1 MSIPVLHQPTSP
13 SEGQKAHPA
22 PAGERRRRL
31 LGLLGGALLGVI
43 VYLAMPADA
52 VDTVVAVISPEAAEK
67 VSEEG
72 LRLVAAAAVVMGAWW
87 MTEAI
92 PLAATALL
100 PLVLFPLAGV
110 DSFKDTA
117 APYASGTIFLFMGGF
132 MLALTMQRWN
142 LHRRIVLLTVLA
154 VGTKPK
160 MLVLGFMLA
169 TGFLSMWVSN
179 TATAVMMLPIG
190 TSILLLTG
198 QADGKGKQSKL
209 ATALMLGIAYA
220 ASIGSLGTIIGT
232 PPNTLLIAYLK
243 ETFDV
248 TIGFGQWMIMGVP
261 LALTFLLI
269 CWWLLTSVLFKP
281 EIKEIP
287 GGKALIREEL
297 SKLGPWSGGEVL
309 VGVIFVAAALSWSL
323 LPTLLPEAGITDEVI
338 AMVVA
343 LALFILPAPGQHG
356 VRLLDWKTAKDL
368 PWDVLLLFGGGLAL
382 SAQFSKQGLSV
393 WIGEIA
399 KGLSVLPTVLIVVAV
414 TTLIIFLTELTSN
427 TATAA
432 AFLPIMGGVAVGIGV
447 DPLLF
452 VVPVALAATCA
463 FMLPVATPPNA
474 IAFGSGYVSMGSM
487 VKAGIWLNLIGIVLI
502 VVTVLLLG
510 VPVLGI
516 SL

>member
-31 LGLLGGALLGVI
+31 LGVLGGALLGVI

-100 PLVLFPLAGV
+100 PLVLFPLVGV

-142 LHRRIVLLTVLA
+142 LHRRIALLTVLA

-243 ETFDV
+243 ETFDI

-343 LALFILPAPGQHG
+343 LALFILPAPGQRG

-414 TTLIIFLTELTSN
+414 TALIIFLTELTSN

>member
-13 SEGQKAHPA
+13 SEGQKAHPV
-22 PAGERRRRL
+22 PVGERRRHL
-31 LGLLGGALLGVI
+31 LGLLGGVLLGVI

-72 LRLVAAAAVVMGAWW
+72 LRLVAAAAVVMGGWW

-142 LHRRIVLLTVLA
+142 LHRRIALLTVLA
-154 VGTKPK
+154 VGTRPK

-198 QADGKGKQSKL
+198 QMDGKGRQSKL

-243 ETFDV
+243 ETFDI

-269 CWWLLTSVLFKP
+269 CWWLLTSVLFRP

-297 SKLGPWSGGEVL
+297 SKLGRWSGGEVL
-309 VGVIFVAAALSWSL
+309 VGVIFVLAALSWSL

-343 LALFILPAPGQHG
+343 LSLFIVPAPGQHG
-356 VRLLDWKTAKDL
+356 VRLLDWQTAKDL

-432 AFLPIMGGVAVGIGV
+432 AFLPIMGGVAVGIGA

-487 VKAGIWLNLIGIVLI
+487 VKAGIWFNLIGIVLI
-502 VVTVLLLG
+502 VAAVLLLG

>member
-13 SEGQKAHPA
+13 SEGQKAHPV
-22 PAGERRRRL
+22 PVGERRRRL

-72 LRLVAAAAVVMGAWW
+72 LRLVAAAAVVMGGWW

-142 LHRRIVLLTVLA
+142 LHRRIALLTVLA
-154 VGTKPK
+154 VGTRPK

-198 QADGKGKQSKL
+198 QMDGKGRQSRL

-243 ETFDV
+243 ETFDI

-269 CWWLLTSVLFKP
+269 CWWLLTSVLFRP

-297 SKLGPWSGGEVL
+297 SKLGRWSGGEVL
-309 VGVIFVAAALSWSL
+309 VGVIFVLAALSWSL

-343 LALFILPAPGQHG
+343 LSLFIVPAPGQHG
-356 VRLLDWKTAKDL
+356 VRLLDWQTAKDL

-432 AFLPIMGGVAVGIGV
+432 AFLPIMGGVAVGIGA

-487 VKAGIWLNLIGIVLI
+487 VKAGIWFNLIGIVLI
-502 VVTVLLLG
+502 VAAVLLLG

>member
-142 LHRRIVLLTVLA
+142 LHRRIALLTVLA

-323 LPTLLPEAGITDEVI
+323 LPTLLPGRASRTK
-338 AMVVA
+338 
-343 LALFILPAPGQHG
+343 LS
-356 VRLLDWKTAKDL
+356 
-368 PWDVLLLFGGGLAL
+368 PWWWPWPCSSCRPRG
-382 SAQFSKQGLSV
+382 S
-393 WIGEIA
+393 
-399 KGLSVLPTVLIVVAV
+399 T
-414 TTLIIFLTELTSN
+414 
-427 TATAA
+427 
-432 AFLPIMGGVAVGIGV
+432 
-447 DPLLF
+447 
-452 VVPVALAATCA
+452 
-463 FMLPVATPPNA
+463 
-474 IAFGSGYVSMGSM
+474 GSGCWTGRQPRTCPGTSCCCSGAGWRCRHSSPSKGCLCGS
-487 VKAGIWLNLIGIVLI
+487 VRS
-502 VVTVLLLG
+502 
-510 VPVLGI
+510 PRDCPCCRRC
-516 SL
+516 SSSSR

>member
-1 MSIPVLHQPTSP
+1 M
-13 SEGQKAHPA
+13 
-22 PAGERRRRL
+22 
-31 LGLLGGALLGVI
+31 I

-52 VDTVVAVISPEAAEK
+52 VDTVAAVISPEAAEK

-142 LHRRIVLLTVLA
+142 LHRRIALLTVLA

-232 PPNTLLIAYLK
+232 PPT
-243 ETFDV
+243 
-248 TIGFGQWMIMGVP
+248 P
-261 LALTFLLI
+261 
-269 CWWLLTSVLFKP
+269 CSSPTSRRP
-281 EIKEIP
+281 STSP
-287 GGKALIREEL
+287 
-297 SKLGPWSGGEVL
+297 
-309 VGVIFVAAALSWSL
+309 
-323 LPTLLPEAGITDEVI
+323 
-338 AMVVA
+338 
-343 LALFILPAPGQHG
+343 
-356 VRLLDWKTAKDL
+356 
-368 PWDVLLLFGGGLAL
+368 
-382 SAQFSKQGLSV
+382 SAS
-393 WIGEIA
+393 
-399 KGLSVLPTVLIVVAV
+399 
-414 TTLIIFLTELTSN
+414 
-427 TATAA
+427 
-432 AFLPIMGGVAVGIGV
+432 
-447 DPLLF
+447 
-452 VVPVALAATCA
+452 
-463 FMLPVATPPNA
+463 
-474 IAFGSGYVSMGSM
+474 GSG
-487 VKAGIWLNLIGIVLI
+487 
-502 VVTVLLLG
+502 
-510 VPVLGI
+510 
-516 SL
+516 